1 MNAAIE
7 YWPFGVYVG
16 AVVVVIAGKLLAS
29 HFLGERH
36 RERVTG
42 EAYESG
48 ILPTGTGRLRF
59 SIKFFL
65 IAILFVIFDLELV
78 FIFAWAV
85 AIHELGWPGFWGLM
99 VFMGILTVGLI
110 YEWRMGSLD
119 WIPRRPAN
127 KRSRPSTL
135 SSKPEPTR

>member
-1 MNAAIE
+1 MSEAIE

-16 AVVVVIAGKLLAS
+16 AVVVVIAGKLFLS

-36 RERVTG
+36 RDRVTG

-48 ILPTGTGRLRF
+48 VLPTGSGRLRF

-65 IAILFVIFDLELV
+65 IAILFVIFDLEVV

-119 WIPRRPAN
+119 WIPRRNPT
-127 KRSRPSTL
+127 RL
-135 SSKPEPTR
+135 SKPSQLQNKT